1 MFTEVVELNLF
12 LRLRNRRIAL
22 ICTEVQVAD
31 LLGTILK
38 VNVVFIYFLT
48 SHSARHFGI
57 VLMLFEDALEMAEL
71 RDQTTR
77 DVLCELCHVLSHFG
91 AVVPDL
97 VKPLRHDFEFFLL
110 RKLILDIIGFVS
122 RH

>member
-12 LRLRNRRIAL
+12 LGLRNRRIAL
-22 ICTEVQVAD
+22 ISTEVQVAD
-31 LLGTILK
+31 LLGTVFK

-71 RDQTTR
+71 RDQATC
-77 DVLCELCHVLSHFG
+77 DVLGELGHVLSHFG
-91 AVVPDL
+91 AVVTDL
-97 VKPLRHDFEFFLL
+97 V
-110 RKLILDIIGFVS
+110 
-122 RH
+122 